1 MVRYRR
7 GAAFLK
13 RRRGAP
19 RVARRTR
26 RFGGLASITS
36 FISVMPLARALL
48 SLLVAA
54 GAGAIVGIA
63 LILVHGR
70 GMRLGLPFVP
80 FMAFGAIVV
89 LLFGQDLVNWYL
101 RFSGLNG

>member
-1 MVRYRR
+1 
-7 GAAFLK
+7 
-13 RRRGAP
+13 
-19 RVARRTR
+19 
-26 RFGGLASITS
+26 
-36 FISVMPLARALL
+36 MPLARALL